1 MAERR
6 GAISFFR
13 ATVLLGVCALS
24 LGSCSAPG
32 PSGCGMPPRTI
43 AVAANSAFAPIMTAS
58 ILQSREASLSAGTRP
73 VPASIRS
80 ALAPYFDEATL
91 DSVRWTVSGNRLS
104 LDTLVVAAFPRY
116 KAMTFKDTVVFQ
128 NASDATDLGLW
139 IHELL
144 HVEQVRRTGGIS
156 RFSRAYLA
164 DWAHIEAVTVRQTNA
179 ILARIDVP
187 MRQGRRSLTKGCVSQ
202 A

>member
-13 ATVLLGVCALS
+13 ATVLLGTFALL
-24 LGSCSAPG
+24 LGSCSASG

-58 ILQSREASLSAGTRP
+58 ILQSRAASLRAGTRP

-80 ALAPYFDEATL
+80 ALAPHFDERTL
-91 DSVRWTVSGNRLS
+91 DSARWTVSGDRLS
-104 LDTLVVAAFPRY
+104 LDTLIVAAFPRY
-116 KAMTFKDTVVFQ
+116 KAMTFKDTIVFQ
-128 NASDATDLGLW
+128 SASDAGDLGLW

-144 HVEQVRRTGGIS
+144 HVEQVGRTGGIS
-156 RFSRAYLA
+156 RFSREYLA
-164 DWAHIEAVTVRQTNA
+164 DWANIEAVTVKQTNA
-179 ILARIDVP
+179 ILAKIDAP
-187 MRQGRRSLTKGCVSQ
+187 MRQGERSLTKGCVSQ
-202 A
+202 V